1 MVRNDF
7 IENSTIEH
15 IQSSSSLTEGLSPNS
30 TLTCLESHIPKLHT
44 VDSVATSLSSKS
56 YITDIE
62 PTNTYIIADH
72 NKTTKKDYYNYN
84 HNNNNTISRE
94 NTRECNNDSS
104 SDLTDYDDNTSNN
117 ISEKDS
123 KYTSDDNNNNDDDDY
138 PEGGLKAWVVVFG
151 CFLGLIACFGILN
164 TTGVIENYLQNHQ
177 LIDENSSSIGWI
189 FSLFLFMTFASCIFS
204 GTYFDR
210 NGFKDPVIL
219 GSILLVG
226 GLFATANST
235 KIWHFILSL
244 SIVAG
249 FGNGLILSPLVSCP
263 AHYFKRKRGTASAL
277 ATVGGSVGGGLFP
290 LLLRKLFSLESPNNP
305 FYGFIWGIRTLAF
318 ISLAL
323 LSLSL
328 CLVKERLP
336 HVEIDRSSKEPRWRY
351 LIRVYIIESFD
362 ARAFR
367 DLRYLF
373 CVVGTCFGEVSLSSV
388 ITYFGAYAV
397 SKGISQSDSYMLI
410 MVINLTGIPGRWV
423 PGALSDSFGRFN
435 VAIGTLVSLGIIMLV
450 GWLPFCND
458 LNSLY
463 VISALYGFFSG
474 SIFSLLP
481 VCCGQISKTE
491 DFGKRYSTMYFCVSF
506 ATLVGVPITGAIIG
520 NETEA
525 NYQHYKIFC
534 AVTTLFSAFCFF
546 ISRYFAVG
554 LKWKKF

>member
-1 MVRNDF
+1 MAINNF
-7 IENSTIEH
+7 IENSINGP
-15 IQSSSSLTEGLSPNS
+15 IQGSSSYTETSS
-30 TLTCLESHIPKLHT
+30 TKTTLTNLELNSAKLHT
-44 VDSVATSLSSKS
+44 VDSVASSLSSES
-56 YITDIE
+56 SLTDTE
-62 PTNTYIIADH
+62 PAEAYIIGSA
-72 NKTTKKDYYNYN
+72 NKGIEKNYGD
-84 HNNNNTISRE
+84 I
-94 NTRECNNDSS
+94 TRETIRECDNDSS
-104 SDLTDYDDNTSNN
+104 SDLRENSDTDSKTEKESKYFYDDA
-117 ISEKDS
+117 
-123 KYTSDDNNNNDDDDY
+123 DDDDY
-138 PEGGLKAWVVVFG
+138 PEGGLKAWTVIFG
-151 CFLGLIACFGILN
+151 CFLGLIACFGLLN

-177 LIDENSSSIGWI
+177 LVDENSSSIGWV
-189 FSLFLFMTFASCIFS
+189 FSLFLFITFASCIFS

-210 NGFKDPVIL
+210 NGFRDPVIL

-235 KIWHFILSL
+235 KLWHFILSF

-249 FGNGLILSPLVSCP
+249 FGNGIVLSPLVSCP

-290 LLLRKLFSLESPNNP
+290 LLLRKLFSLESKKDPY
-305 FYGFIWGIRTLAF
+305 YGFVWGIRTLAF
-318 ISLAL
+318 IFFVLLA
-323 LSLSL
+323 LSL

-336 HVEIDRSSKEPRWRY
+336 HVEVDRPTTKPRWRY
-351 LIRVYIIESFD
+351 IIRVYVIESFD
-362 ARAFR
+362 AKAFC
-367 DLRYLF
+367 DLRYAF
-373 CVVGTCFGEVSLSSV
+373 CVIGTCFGELSLCSV
-388 ITYFGAYAV
+388 ITYYGAYAV
-397 SKGISQSDSYMLI
+397 SKGISQADSYMLI

-435 VAIGTLVSLGIIMLV
+435 VAIGTLVGLGIIMLV

-481 VCCGQISKTE
+481 VCCGQISRTE

-506 ATLVGVPITGAIIG
+506 ITLVGVPITGAIIG
-520 NETEA
+520 NKTDA

-554 LKWKKF
+554 LRWKKF

>member
-1 MVRNDF
+1 MGSNDF
-7 IENSTIEH
+7 IESSTNGPIQGPSSFTEALSAKTTLANSNI
-15 IQSSSSLTEGLSPNS
+15 
-30 TLTCLESHIPKLHT
+30 HIPKLHT
-44 VDSVATSLSSKS
+44 VDSVASSLSSGS
-56 YITDIE
+56 YLTDVE
-62 PTNTYIIADH
+62 PARTYIIGSA
-72 NKTTKKDYYNYN
+72 NKGTEKNYN
-84 HNNNNTISRE
+84 DLTRE
-94 NTRECNNDSS
+94 TTRECHNDSS
-104 SDLTDYDDNTSNN
+104 SDLRNNNYDNDK
-117 ISEKDS
+117 SEKDP
-123 KYTSDDNNNNDDDDY
+123 KYFYDETDDDDY
-138 PEGGLKAWVVVFG
+138 PEGGLKAWIVVFG
-151 CFLGLIACFGILN
+151 CFLGLVACFGLLN

-177 LIDENSSSIGWI
+177 LIDENSSSIGWV
-189 FSLFLFMTFASCIFS
+189 FSLFLFITFASCIFS

-210 NGFKDPVIL
+210 NGFRDPMIF
-219 GSILLVG
+219 GSVLLVG

-235 KIWHFILSL
+235 KLWHFILSL

-249 FGNGLILSPLVSCP
+249 FGNGIVLSPLVSCP

-290 LLLRKLFSLESPNNP
+290 LLLRKLFSLESKNDPY
-305 FYGFIWGIRTLAF
+305 YGFVWGIRTLAF
-318 ISLAL
+318 IFLIL
-323 LSLSL
+323 LLLSL

-336 HVEIDRSSKEPRWRY
+336 HVEVDRPTTEPRWRY
-351 LIRVYIIESFD
+351 LLRVYVIESFD
-362 ARAFR
+362 AKAFC
-367 DLRYLF
+367 DLRYVF
-373 CVVGTCFGEVSLSSV
+373 CVIGTCFGELSLCSV
-388 ITYFGAYAV
+388 ITYYGAYAV
-397 SKGISQSDSYMLI
+397 SKGISQADSYMLI

-435 VAIGTLVSLGIIMLV
+435 VAIATLVGLGIIMLV

-481 VCCGQISKTE
+481 VCCGQISRTE

-520 NETEA
+520 NKTDA

-554 LKWKKF
+554 LRWKKF